1 MISSRRFHLLV
12 IQYHLRK
19 WINTP
24 FWVIRNESR
33 ASSVT
38 TTDEMEHIS
47 QALQLNGYPRKLLQ
61 GRPALSRSGS
71 SNPTEEPKWKST
83 AVIPY
88 VHGVSESLR
97 RILTSI
103 KVRVCFRPAVTI
115 KQLLSHPKDPT
126 PDLQRSGVVYRI
138 PCSDCPASYIGQ
150 TKRRL
155 HQRIEEHKRAVRQ
168 ADFNSSA
175 LAEHAWN
182 HSHPIDW
189 SNIKVLSNPRDTTT
203 RLVEEAVAIRRTE
216 NTLNR
221 DIGTLPTEYDNLF

>member
-1 MISSRRFHLLV
+1 M
-12 IQYHLRK
+12 K
-19 WINTP
+19 
-24 FWVIRNESR
+24 
-33 ASSVT
+33 
-38 TTDEMEHIS
+38 HIS

-61 GRPALSRSGS
+61 GHPALTRSGFS
-71 SNPTEEPKWKST
+71 SSTKEPKWKST

-88 VHGVSESLR
+88 VRGVSESLR
-97 RILTSI
+97 RILTPL
-103 KVRVCFRPAVTI
+103 KVRVCFRPATTI
-115 KQLLSHPKDPT
+115 KQLLSHPKDQIPE
-126 PDLQRSGVVYRI
+126 LQQSGVVYRI
-138 PCSDCPASYIGQ
+138 PCSNFPGISYIGQ

-182 HSHPIDW
+182 HSHPVDW
-189 SNIKVLSNPRDTTT
+189 SNIKVLSNPRDTIT